1 VSGGGGYIK
10 VPIYLGMRFLFKFL
24 AQLFLFLILF
34 SRFQIPVNAQDEF
47 SVDATV
53 TYDVQD
59 SGKTIVTHNISLEN
73 NFSTLYATTYT
84 LGLENIDTQNITARD
99 SKGDAIP
106 TDIQKNGSATNIK
119 VNFSDAVVGRGVKRH
134 FIISYENTSFSVR
147 TGEIWE
153 VSIPRLGQ
161 DNSFRSYKVILK
173 IPASFGLEAYI
184 SPKPESSETTANGTT
199 YVFNIDDVI
208 QTGITAG
215 FGQFQVFT
223 YTLSYHL
230 ENPLGKSAQTQI
242 ALPPDTAFQKVYIQK
257 IDPVP
262 SNVNLDTDGNWIA
275 SYNLSPRQ
283 RIDVTVSG
291 SVQIFASYRSFPRP
305 TESELS
311 DNLRE
316 SEFWQVNDPNIIALA
331 AKYKTPREIY
341 DYVSTTLK
349 YDFNRVQPN
358 VQRMGAV
365 AAMQSPS
372 QAICM
377 EFTDLFI
384 AISRAAGIPA
394 REVNGYAYTENP
406 ELQPLSLVADVLH
419 AWPEYYDKA
428 KGIWIPIDPTWAS
441 TSGGINYFDKLDL
454 RHFAFVIHGK
464 SPVMP
469 YPPGS
474 YKLGPNPQK
483 DVYVSFGKL
492 PDNRVSIP
500 TVSISPVRVLPFL
513 NSIYGV
519 KIINPGPQA
528 LYSVYPTVFF
538 DGKEGV
544 RDFVE
549 ILPPFSNYQTQ
560 VSVPFSILGKNS
572 PSIVEVKVGGSSAK
586 IVTNKSQVITISLL
600 AISVLLVIVIIIVLI
615 RLKKITFKRLFATIA
630 LVRQKIYDRFTKK
643 ASKTEDKPQNLP

>member
-1 VSGGGGYIK
+1 MK
-10 VPIYLGMRFLFKFL
+10 
-24 AQLFLFLILF
+24 LFLKLFVSLLLFLTLY
-34 SRFQIPVNAQDEF
+34 STLQISVNAQTEF
-47 SVDATV
+47 SVDAVV

-59 SGKTIVTHNISLEN
+59 SGKTVVTHNVTLEN

-84 LGLENIDTQNITARD
+84 LGLENIDSQNIAARD
-99 SKGDAIP
+99 SKGVAIP
-106 TDIQKNGSATNIK
+106 TEIQKDGSVTNIK
-119 VNFSDAVVGRGVKRH
+119 VNFSDAVVGKGVKRN
-134 FIISYENTSFSVR
+134 FSISYDNGSFAVR

-153 VSIPRLGQ
+153 VSIPRLGK

-184 SPKPESSETTANGTT
+184 SPKPESAESNEKGLT
-199 YVFNIDDVI
+199 YVFNRNDVI

-262 SNVNLDTDGNWIA
+262 SNVNLDSDGNWIA

-305 TESELS
+305 TDSELS

-316 SEFWQVNDPNIIALA
+316 SEFWQVNDPNITALA

-365 AAMQSPS
+365 KALESPS

-384 AISRAAGIPA
+384 AIARAVGIPA
-394 REVNGYAYTENP
+394 REINGYAYTENP

-419 AWPEYYDKA
+419 AWPEYYDKD

-492 PDNRVSIP
+492 PENRVSTP

-513 NSIYGV
+513 NSIYAV
-519 KIINPGPQA
+519 KIVNPGPQA

-538 DGKEGV
+538 DGKEAI

-549 ILPPFSNYQTQ
+549 ILPPFSNYQMQ
-560 VSVPFSILGKNS
+560 ASVPFSILGKDS

-586 IVTNKSQVITISLL
+586 IATNKTQVITISLL
-600 AISVLLVIVIIIVLI
+600 VISALLIIVIFIILV
-615 RLKKITFKRLFATIA
+615 RLKKITFNRLFATIA
-630 LVRQKIYDRFTKK
+630 SAKQKIYGRFIKK
-643 ASKTEDKPQNLP
+643 ASKIENKPPGLP